1 MARKIR
7 CTEAQRTLDFDVGQS
22 CAQSVRNEV

>member
-1 MARKIR
+1 MATAIR

-22 CAQSVRNEV
+22 CAQSLRNEA